1 MLYPLSYGRNPN
13 ITPYP
18 SVTCVVF
25 STPFLLFC
33 PAFACPRGPEFQGI
47 GAVSG
52 YIGVGIGPPG
62 FRGTGRIAGVGG
74 GPQLDGGSTGGSG
87 GNGEA
92 PAGVVSR
99 RGPSEGRGWGVG
111 RKKRWAI
118 AGLGLA
124 GFALAGLEWAL
135 GWPVGGV
142 GLAVVVGATAWGV
155 ASEMVG

>member
-1 MLYPLSYGRNPN
+1 MLYPLSYGRVPN

-25 STPFLLFC
+25 STRFLLFSL
-33 PAFACPRGPEFQGI
+33 ALAGHRGPEFQGI

-142 GLAVVVGATAWGV
+142 GLAVALGATAWGV
-155 ASEMVG
+155 SEMRG